1 MSNHFYRTKLLPLL
15 CALLL
20 LGGTVSLNACT
31 AIPSDTP
38 PQSLGQFRRMP
49 ITFHPPKPQP
59 GRSPDLLLRDFIRAA
74 AVPTDQHA
82 AARLFLTSKGNE
94 EWKNHTTFKV
104 VDRVDVNTIA
114 TPTTDSLVMQVR
126 ARSMGEVDKQGSF
139 RSHISTSTF
148 QVKMRRINRQ
158 WLIDCFPDELL
169 VDKEAFMSTY
179 ESQSVYYLDSTGSRV
194 VPDPRWLYA
203 QNNRLPTMLMQLL
216 VQEPSPQLRT
226 VVNSELSPS
235 VHISVVPG
243 IQGNG
248 VDVEISN
255 YHSTSETARQR
266 LAAQIIFTFERARI
280 HGPFYISVNGSPL
293 DPNHR
298 DGWTPADVIHYD
310 PMFATHKNPV
320 HLHAIT
326 SDGLMKVTSN
336 LEPVKGPLGHS
347 QGIHAAAFSRGG
359 GMIGVVEEVR
369 HKQHTA
375 LEVKM
380 GPVGGPL
387 VSVMRGSRFSR
398 PTWEPT
404 GQDMWIVSGDGQ
416 LNRIT
421 WQNGRPPLVTRV
433 NTHDLSNKPDFST
446 LVISPDGVRMAYI
459 SGGKLFIAT
468 VYNGRNGDVALKNPR
483 RIYVSGDEVVLSLAW
498 RTATTLIVG
507 GSLTDQPVLMMSV
520 DGASITPLGVRNV
533 TAPVSVVVANPSGV
547 YVQDSRDVMRL
558 EQGSEGFW
566 QDVPALVNSSHAI
579 PVLEG

>member
-1 MSNHFYRTKLLPLL
+1 
-15 CALLL
+15 
-20 LGGTVSLNACT
+20 
-31 AIPSDTP
+31 
-38 PQSLGQFRRMP
+38 
-49 ITFHPPKPQP
+49 
-59 GRSPDLLLRDFIRAA
+59 
-74 AVPTDQHA
+74 
-82 AARLFLTSKGNE
+82 
-94 EWKNHTTFKV
+94 
-104 VDRVDVNTIA
+104 
-114 TPTTDSLVMQVR
+114 
-126 ARSMGEVDKQGSF
+126 
-139 RSHISTSTF
+139 
-148 QVKMRRINRQ
+148 
-158 WLIDCFPDELL
+158 
-169 VDKEAFMSTY
+169 
-179 ESQSVYYLDSTGSRV
+179 
-194 VPDPRWLYA
+194 
-203 QNNRLPTMLMQLL
+203 
-216 VQEPSPQLRT
+216 
-226 VVNSELSPS
+226 
-235 VHISVVPG
+235 
-243 IQGNG
+243 
-248 VDVEISN
+248 
-255 YHSTSETARQR
+255 
-266 LAAQIIFTFERARI
+266 
-280 HGPFYISVNGSPL
+280 
-293 DPNHR
+293 
-298 DGWTPADVIHYD
+298 
-310 PMFATHKNPV
+310 
-320 HLHAIT
+320 
-326 SDGLMKVTSN
+326 
-336 LEPVKGPLGHS
+336 
-347 QGIHAAAFSRGG
+347 
-359 GMIGVVEEVR
+359 
-369 HKQHTA
+369 
-375 LEVKM
+375 M

-446 LVISPDGVRMAYI
+446 LAISPDGVRMAYI